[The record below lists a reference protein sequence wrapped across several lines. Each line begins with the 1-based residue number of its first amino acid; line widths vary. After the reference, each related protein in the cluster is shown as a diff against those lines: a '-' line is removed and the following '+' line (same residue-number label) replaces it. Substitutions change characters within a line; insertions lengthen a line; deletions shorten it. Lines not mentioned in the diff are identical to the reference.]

1 MTLIAA
7 AIALAFAWPTLF
19 SPPTGQSVRASG
31 RIEGREMTLAAKTI
45 QARVKRLLVDE
56 GDTVAKGQLLAELDA
71 TQVEAQVAA
80 AGASVANLDAQVR
93 QAALDVA
100 YTTKNS
106 NATITASDAA
116 VSSAQANLV
125 LARASADTVE
135 LKRQQLRA
143 LEETRRTAS
152 ARLDRRKHGRRP
164 SWIVIRRR
172 SSRFATFVA
181 ATVV

>member
-1 MTLIAA
+1 VTLIAA

-31 RIEGREMTLAAKTI
+31 RIEGREITLAAKTI

-93 QAALDVA
+93 QAALMWPPRPR
-100 YTTKNS
+100 T
-106 NATITASDAA
+106 ATRPSRHPTRRSAA
-116 VSSAQANLV
+116 RRRTWCS
-125 LARASADTVE
+125 
-135 LKRQQLRA
+135 RA
-143 LEETRRTAS
+143 L
-152 ARLDRRKHGRRP
+152 LP
-164 SWIVIRRR
+164 LR
-172 SSRFATFVA
+172 SN
-181 ATVV
+181 